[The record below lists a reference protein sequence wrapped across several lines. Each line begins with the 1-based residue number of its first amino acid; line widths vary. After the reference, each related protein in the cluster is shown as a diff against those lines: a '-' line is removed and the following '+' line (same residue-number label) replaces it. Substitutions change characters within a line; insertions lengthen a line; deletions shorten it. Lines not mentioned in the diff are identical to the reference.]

1 MPSATQMSGLR
12 RRNTGYRHSRI
23 DDVFAK
29 RRNGTNSRRW
39 SPQEFHGGHL
49 RAAQQVRLMG
59 QAVFASAY
67 EGPGTDLTPDC
78 SLAKPPGSATASPA
92 AVIL

>member
-49 RAAQQVRLMG
+49 RAAQQVRCKKALLLATEIKHCTAAATIIIIV
-59 QAVFASAY
+59 QA
-67 EGPGTDLTPDC
+67 
-78 SLAKPPGSATASPA
+78 ATVMVNA
-92 AVIL
+92 AF